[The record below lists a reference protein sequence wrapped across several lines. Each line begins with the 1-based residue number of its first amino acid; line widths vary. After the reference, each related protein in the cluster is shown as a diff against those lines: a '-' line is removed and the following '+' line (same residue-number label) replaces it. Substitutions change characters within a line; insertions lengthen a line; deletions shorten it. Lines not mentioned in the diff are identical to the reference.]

1 MISAQ
6 QDIIRKELESGTG
19 AAIGMAEDQSGTRT
33 GLRVW
38 FSDLE
43 EHHGPVTELRPY
55 GLRGLIVKLV
65 FGKFAGQVVRKIQ
78 SAGPEDVSL
87 ARALVASICPSVN
100 LDLSGQGLD
109 NWRVLSGDFT
119 ITATARNLSVDP
131 DVATTKVCRDVIVPL
146 MAAMAELIGYDVI
159 ENSGLESEGYEG
171 ELFVSS
177 IRRYE
182 RNPRNRLLCIRLHGE
197 KCACCGI
204 EPRSIYG
211 EAGGIIEVHHLE
223 PLSLL
228 AAPRPYDPA
237 VDLVPLCPNC
247 HRAVHM
253 RRPVPLTLSELRA
266 LISSTAVSKEAV
278 Q

>member
-43 EHHGPVTELRPY
+43 EQHGPVTELRPY

-100 LDLSGQGLD
+100 LDLSGQSVD

-119 ITATARNLSVDP
+119 ITATARSLPLDP

-171 ELFVSS
+171 ELFESS

-204 EPRSIYG
+204 EPRSVYG

-228 AAPRPYDPA
+228 AAPRPYDPS